1 MATELAFKGEA
12 VLVEAWLGNKGIRLV
27 ETGTG
32 RKSVRKAET
41 GTEAEAGSEV
51 GLEAGATEKTGLDVR
66 AGEADRF
73 SSPIPLLT
81 EPQAQGAAKAKQRVE
96 DSDAGVPRE
105 RRVSQVVGRL
115 CTRQRCGLGHHTV
128 SSAWEWGSRERG
140 VPHHHISNNCRRVEQ
155 C

>member
-1 MATELAFKGEA
+1 MLVATGLAFKGET
-12 VLVEAWLGNKGIRLV
+12 VLVEAWLGNKGVRLV
-27 ETGTG
+27 
-32 RKSVRKAET
+32 ET
-41 GTEAEAGSEV
+41 GTEAEAGSGI
-51 GLEAGATEKTGLDVR
+51 GLEAGATEKTGLAGR

-81 EPQAQGAAKAKQRVE
+81 EPQAQGVTKAKQRVE
-96 DSDAGVPRE
+96 DSDAGMPRGW
-105 RRVSQVVGRL
+105 RVSRVVGHL

-128 SSAWEWGSRERG
+128 SSAGEWDSRVRG